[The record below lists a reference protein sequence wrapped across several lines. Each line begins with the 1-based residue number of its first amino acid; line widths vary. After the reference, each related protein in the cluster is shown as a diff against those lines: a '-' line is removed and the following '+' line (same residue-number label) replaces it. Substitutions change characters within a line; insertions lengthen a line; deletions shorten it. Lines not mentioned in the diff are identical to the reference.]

1 MVKCG
6 ICFSRLSAPTYILL
20 FIQRAE
26 EYRELYQKYLEK
38 LSPEE
43 REKAAEMDGWNK
55 HKKSEKAAT
64 KTDTS
69 GSPEVRP
76 VIHQSCS
83 YQSVLVK
90 RANVVVPK
98 IKYL

>member
-1 MVKCG
+1 MFKCG

-55 HKKSEKAAT
+55 HKKSEKAAA

-76 VIHQSCS
+76 VMYTAH
-83 YQSVLVK
+83 QSVLVK
-90 RANVVVPK
+90 PGKCSCAKNQVS
-98 IKYL
+98 